1 MVFPHSRVL
10 SGPLAGRAL
19 LFTVLALLIW
29 MFWTSPDGTRVAAG
43 VAVFLFGMRFM
54 EDGFRAFTG
63 GALERL
69 LARCTGSIW
78 MALLFGVFVTALVQ
92 SSSLVS
98 VLTISFMSAG
108 LLSLRGGIG
117 IIFGANLG
125 TTTGAWLVA
134 GLGFKVDLAAYA
146 LPMLVMGAALGFQ
159 KGKTW
164 RGAGLALAGLGFLF
178 MGIQEMKDGFDAFR
192 DTIDL
197 AAFAMPGIP
206 GLLVYA
212 LLGTIA
218 TVIMQSSHA
227 TLILILTA
235 LSAGQITYENGL
247 ALAIGANLGTTI
259 TAVLGALGANAAGR
273 RLAAAHVAFNGVTG
287 LVAILALPLFKWG
300 VEEVALAVG
309 LASDDLTM
317 RLAIFHSLFNL
328 VGVALMLPLVGRLE
342 DLLYRVLPDR
352 TAHVTQP
359 KYLSDTALAFP
370 EAALEA
376 ARKEVSRLYDHTR
389 EVACAAL
396 GLDPR
401 VLAGEG
407 DLHASLAAVPPDP
420 ALDVEML
427 YDTRIKPLHA
437 AIVEFIA
444 RAGSSR
450 APETRPLMG
459 LYRAS
464 NRMAQ
469 AVKDMK
475 HLHKNAS
482 RMALGGN
489 ERAREE
495 YLKLRVAVGEMLRA
509 VDVLLHED
517 AESRDPLALD
527 LVKVDMERADPMAD
541 GHVERLIR
549 AGAMP
554 GTVATS
560 LVNDFGYA
568 RRIVWNLA
576 DAALSMV
583 GVNKDGDANVAESLA
598 LTEGEVMALGHGG
611 PPTGGEGKT

>member
-1 MVFPHSRVL
+1 MS
-10 SGPLAGRAL
+10 SPLTARLFLIVGVGL
-19 LFTVLALLIW
+19 LLWL
-29 MFWTSPDGTRVAAG
+29 FWASPDGTRVAAG

-63 GALERL
+63 GLLERL
-69 LARCTGSIW
+69 LARFTGNIW
-78 MALLFGVFVTALVQ
+78 TALLFGTLVTALVQ

-159 KGKTW
+159 KVRAA
-164 RGAGLALAGLGFLF
+164 RGAGLAVAGLGFLF
-178 MGIQEMKDGFDAFR
+178 LGIQEMKDGFEAFR
-192 DTIDL
+192 ATIDL
-197 AAFAMPGIP
+197 ASFAMPGIL
-206 GLLVYA
+206 GLAVYA
-212 LLGTIA
+212 LLGTAA

-235 LSAGQITYENGL
+235 LSAGQITYDNAL

-259 TAVLGALGANAAGR
+259 TAVIGALGANTAGR
-273 RLAAAHVAFNGVTG
+273 RLAAAHVVFNGATG
-287 LVAILALPLFKWG
+287 LVAILALPAFEWG
-300 VEEVALAVG
+300 VNEVALALG
-309 LASDDLTM
+309 LAADDMTM

-328 VGVALMLPLVGRLE
+328 VGVACMMPMVAPLERS
-342 DLLYRVLPDR
+342 LYRLLPEH
-352 TAHVTQP
+352 AAPMAQP
-359 KYLSDTALAFP
+359 RYLSETALAFP
-370 EAALEA
+370 ETAVEA
-376 ARKEVSRLYDHTR
+376 TRKEVTRLFDHTR

-401 VLAGEG
+401 VLAGET
-407 DLHASLAAVPPDP
+407 DLRASLDETRPDP
-420 ALDVEML
+420 DLDVEAL

-444 RAGSSR
+444 RATSSR
-450 APETRPLMG
+450 APSSRPLMG

-475 HLHKNAS
+475 HLHKNLA
-482 RMALGGN
+482 AFAAGGN
-489 ERAREE
+489 ETARAQYLELRAR
-495 YLKLRVAVGEMLRA
+495 VGEMVRA
-509 VDVLLHED
+509 VDRLLHED
-517 AESRDPLALD
+517 AESRDLLALD
-527 LVKVDMERADPMAD
+527 MVKVELERADPMAD
-541 GHVERLIR
+541 DRVERLIR

-554 GTVATS
+554 GTIATS

-568 RRIVWNLA
+568 RRIAWNLA
-576 DAALSMV
+576 EAAQAMV
-583 GVNKDGDANVAESLA
+583 GPEPHDMVGSQLA
-598 LTEGEVMALGHGG
+598 LTEGEVMAMGHDSVG
-611 PPTGGEGKT
+611 PGAETAAAGDKP